1 MPATPP
7 TTTDAPPP
15 KTVVRDNH
23 DENSKDGDDRIYDE
37 AIKHILT
44 PKRRRT
50 TVSSESL
57 AAIRRAVN
65 KP

>member
-7 TTTDAPPP
+7 TTTNAPAPE
-15 KTVVRDNH
+15 TIMRDSRA
-23 DENSKDGDDRIYDE
+23 ENTTDDDRIYEE

-44 PKRRRT
+44 PKRQRT
-50 TVSSESL
+50 TVTSESL

>member
-7 TTTDAPPP
+7 TTTDVLAP

-23 DENSKDGDDRIYDE
+23 DENTTDSDDRIYDE

-50 TVSSESL
+50 IVSSESL

>member
-7 TTTDAPPP
+7 TTTDALAP
-15 KTVVRDNH
+15 KIVVRDNH
-23 DENSKDGDDRIYDE
+23 DKNTTDGDDRIYDE